1 MLRHCVAFLLAI
13 PLCGHGQSY
22 ADAPFYRPASA
33 VPSTARVEG
42 YEHGGIRANGV
53 VIDLS
58 DAAPESSPDFDQLA
72 GWDLSANTDE
82 KKPAQRFHYYLQY
95 DRLQVA
101 FAYDLLVEPVEGTD
115 KIRCTFST
123 FSGPPPRFAAIPWSN
138 REIVPVALPADL
150 TPVVIR
156 SGDVISITML
166 PLGKGRIAVVHYLRL
181 TRTDLTADATQQAS
195 SR

>member
-1 MLRHCVAFLLAI
+1 MLRHLVVLSLAI

-72 GWDLSANTDE
+72 GWDLAGDVDG
-82 KKPAQRFHYYLQY
+82 KKPAERFHYYLQY
-95 DRLQVA
+95 DRLHVA

-115 KIRCTFST
+115 KIRCTFSA
-123 FSGPPPRFAAIPWSN
+123 FSGPPPRFAAIAWRN
-138 REIVPVALPADL
+138 KEIVPVALPADL

-166 PLGKGRIAVVHYLRL
+166 PLGEGKIAVVHYLRL
-181 TRTDLTADATQQAS
+181 TRTDLTADATQ
-195 SR
+195 